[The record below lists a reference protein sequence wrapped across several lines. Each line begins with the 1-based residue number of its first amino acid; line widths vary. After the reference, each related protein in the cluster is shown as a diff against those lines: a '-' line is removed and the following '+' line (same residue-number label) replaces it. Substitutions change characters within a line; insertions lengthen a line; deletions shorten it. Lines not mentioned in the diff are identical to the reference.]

1 MRIYGGW
8 YKMKVKELINWLNGF
23 KKEAEVFISSD
34 EELNIIYSDVQVAYL
49 ENDKAIIMW
58 GNSGSEVDEE

>member
-1 MRIYGGW
+1 
-8 YKMKVKELINWLNGF
+8 MKVKELIDWLNGF
-23 KKEAEVFISSD
+23 EKEAEVFISSD

-49 ENDKAIIMW
+49 KKDKESDKAIIMW